1 MNITATDN
9 CTPPPRLKKDA
20 KTDEALRAKL
30 KLEEEARKAKEEE
43 GASLAEQVRRIK
55 DIEAIESD
63 SFVPQ
68 AFKSSRDTKAPEQVE
83 VKKEALDSDWSTEQQ
98 VPGALANSIVYN
110 DNDGGSLAH
119 PSLFVDKEVAEELWL
134 KRLVSMRQER
144 LMGAPVP

>member
-1 MNITATDN
+1 LVLQAA
-9 CTPPPRLKKDA
+9 A

-30 KLEEEARKAKEEE
+30 KQEEEARKAKEEE
-43 GASLAEQVRRIK
+43 GVSLAEQVKRIK
-55 DIEAIESD
+55 DIEAIEDD

-68 AFKSSRDTKAPEQVE
+68 AFKSSRDTPKAPEQVE
-83 VKKEALDSDWSTEQQ
+83 VKKEPVGSDWSTEQQ
-98 VPGALANSIVYN
+98 VPGANIVYN

-144 LMGAPVP
+144 LMGSPVP